1 MENISKF
8 KYTSLIP
15 TYKKRLIGICVL
27 VSTMT
32 SAWTQSEVN
41 TSGGDGTG
49 PGGSVAYTIGQVAY
63 TNLQAENGSISL
75 GVQQPN
81 LFLTVGTIETE
92 ITLSASVFP
101 NPSNANT
108 TLRLEGQDQT
118 LISKDMM
125 YRLFDLNG
133 KLLME
138 QEIESNTTTIPVDH
152 LTGSVF
158 ILQVIRRDIEIK
170 AFKIFK
176 TN

>member
-1 MENISKF
+1 MKKESKF
-8 KYTSLIP
+8 KFSSLI
-15 TYKKRLIGICVL
+15 TACKRRLIGICVL
-27 VSTMT
+27 VSTLT
-32 SAWTQSEVN
+32 SAWTQNEVT

-49 PGGSVAYTIGQVAY
+49 PGGSVAYSVGQVAY
-63 TNLQAENGSISL
+63 TNINAENGSISL

-81 LFLTVGTIETE
+81 LFLSVGTLETD

-108 TLRLEGQDQT
+108 TLRLEGQDET
-118 LISKDMM
+118 IISKELM

-138 QEIESNTTTIPVDH
+138 QEIKSNTTIIPVDH

-158 ILQVIRRDIEIK
+158 ILQVIRKDIEIK

>member
-1 MENISKF
+1 MENIPEF
-8 KYTSLIP
+8 KYTSFIR
-15 TYKKRLIGICVL
+15 TYKKCFISICVM
-27 VSTMT
+27 VSTLT
-32 SAWTQSEVN
+32 NAWTQSEVN

-49 PGGSVAYTIGQVAY
+49 PGGSVAYTIGQVSY
-63 TNLQAENGSISL
+63 TNLTAENGSISF

-81 LFLTVGTIETE
+81 LFLTVGTLETD
-92 ITLSASVFP
+92 ISVSASVFP
-101 NPSNANT
+101 NPSNTET
-108 TLRLEGQDQT
+108 TLRLEGQDET
-118 LISKDMM
+118 IINKDLM

-138 QEIESNTTTIPVDH
+138 QEIVSNTTTIPVDH

-158 ILQVIRRDIEIK
+158 ILQVIRKDIEIK

>member
-1 MENISKF
+1 MENVTKF
-8 KYTSLIP
+8 KFTSFIRSC
-15 TYKKRLIGICVL
+15 KKRLIGICVL
-27 VSTMT
+27 VSTLT

-49 PGGSVAYTIGQVAY
+49 PGGSVAYTIGQVSY
-63 TNLQAENGSISL
+63 TNIKAEDGTISL

-81 LFLTVGTIETE
+81 LFLTVGTLETD
-92 ITLSASVFP
+92 ITVSASVYP
-101 NPSNANT
+101 NPSNTQT
-108 TLRLEGQDQT
+108 TLKLEGQDETIIQ
-118 LISKDMM
+118 KDLM

-133 KLLME
+133 KLLLE
-138 QEIESNTTTIPVDH
+138 QKIASNTTTIPLDH

-158 ILQVIRRDIEIK
+158 IMQVVRKDIEVK

>member
-1 MENISKF
+1 MENVTKF
-8 KYTSLIP
+8 KFTSFIRSC
-15 TYKKRLIGICVL
+15 KKRLIGICVL
-27 VSTMT
+27 VSTLT

-49 PGGSVAYTIGQVAY
+49 PGGSVAYTIGQVSY
-63 TNLQAENGSISL
+63 TNIKAEDGSISL

-81 LFLTVGTIETE
+81 LFLTVGTLETD
-92 ITLSASVFP
+92 ITVSASVYP
-101 NPSNANT
+101 NPSNTQT
-108 TLRLEGQDQT
+108 TLKLEGQDETIIQ
-118 LISKDMM
+118 KDLM

-138 QEIESNTTTIPVDH
+138 QKITSNTTTIPLDH

-158 ILQVIRRDIEIK
+158 ILQVVRKDIEVK